1 MRNGSLVIPSMMM
14 SFGNGSSQ
22 KSVAFDIQ
30 KNNLFMGPK
39 RPIMKVKTLTSD
51 QKIAINKKLNEYKSI
66 DTQRNLLAIGLTTL
80 ISTSLLFIFFL

>member
-14 SFGNGSSQ
+14 SFGNGSAQ

-39 RPIMKVKTLTSD
+39 RPVMEIKTLTSD
-51 QKIAINKKLNEYKSI
+51 QRIAIQARLNAYKTI
-66 DTQRNLLAIGLTTL
+66 ETKRNLLAIGLTVL
-80 ISTSLLFIFFL
+80 ISTSLFLIIFL